1 MVPGL
6 SKSAGTVAGLSQVA
20 AVGHRPRST
29 AGEVLSDVLQSAS
42 PRLVLRTLVPS
53 ASDGHKFKTGP
64 KDLIFP
70 VRGSSLDAYGESAV
84 RVL

>member
-29 AGEVLSDVLQSAS
+29 AGELLADVLQSAS
-42 PRLVLRTLVPS
+42 PRLVLRTLAPS
-53 ASDGHKFKTGP
+53 ASDGHNFKTDP
-64 KDLIFP
+64 KNLIFP
-70 VRGSSLDAYGESAV
+70 VHGSSLDAGGASAV
-84 RVL
+84 CLL